1 MSIAPAIA
9 TWRDTIL
16 SSRDRL
22 PECGYG
28 FRPVATNRDR
38 HKGHRPEPGF
48 RVEGSSPV
56 RHAGARSGRRRAGK
70 PEGVLEMRHFRKR
83 GDPPAPPRGQT
94 GEKATKRWLEH
105 ASSVNDAAQW
115 MPDTTVV
122 VLCGRES
129 GFSGFL
135 SLASRLP
142 NVKGLLGAK
151 IDREAAGEKDP
162 LFPLPA
168 WSDECANMTVKV
180 PRGRSSRRR
189 QGRRQGWRRRQ
200 GRLNWPWKDLSGS

>member
-1 MSIAPAIA
+1 MHALDGVVLGS
-9 TWRDTIL
+9 L
-16 SSRDRL
+16 KVSL
-22 PECGYG
+22 KCGIS
-28 FRPVATNRDR
+28 
-38 HKGHRPEPGF
+38 
-48 RVEGSSPV
+48 GSAEIPQ
-56 RHAGARSGRRRAGK
+56 
-70 PEGVLEMRHFRKR
+70 PLQ
-83 GDPPAPPRGQT
+83 GQT

-168 WSDECANMTVKV
+168 
-180 PRGRSSRRR
+180 
-189 QGRRQGWRRRQ
+189 
-200 GRLNWPWKDLSGS
+200 